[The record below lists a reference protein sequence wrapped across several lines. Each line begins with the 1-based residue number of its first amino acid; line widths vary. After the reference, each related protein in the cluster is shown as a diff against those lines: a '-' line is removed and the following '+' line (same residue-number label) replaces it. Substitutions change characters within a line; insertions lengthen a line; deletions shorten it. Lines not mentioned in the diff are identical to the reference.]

1 MEKMLLFMRFFSRTI
16 AAFLLLPLVPT
27 AYSEEPVDVAD
38 VHSERSTFDY
48 QQANV
53 SEPICR
59 NNLRAQLLAQQI
71 AFSDS
76 ENSPEQRRLAEE
88 SIDYARGVFEK
99 SQSYCEASFALTEF
113 LDRDLLEKAQVPKSG
128 QVQSFDP

>member
-1 MEKMLLFMRFFSRTI
+1 MLLFMRFFSRTI
-16 AAFLLLPLVPT
+16 AAFLLLLPAPT
-27 AYSEEPVDVAD
+27 AYSAVPHDVEGVD
-38 VHSERSTFDY
+38 STRNTFDR

-59 NNLRAQLLAQQI
+59 SNLRTKLLAQQI

-76 ENSPEQRRLAEE
+76 ENSPEERRLAEE
-88 SIDYARGVFEK
+88 SIDYARSVFEE

>member
-1 MEKMLLFMRFFSRTI
+1 MSLFIRFFSRAL
-16 AAFLLLPLVPT
+16 AAFLLLLLAPT
-27 AYSEEPVDVAD
+27 AYSAAPLDVENVKSA
-38 VHSERSTFDY
+38 RNTFDR

-59 NNLRAQLLAQQI
+59 NNLRTQLLAQQI

-76 ENSPEQRRLAEE
+76 ENSPEERRLAEE
-88 SIDYARGVFEK
+88 SIDYARGVFEE

-113 LDRDLLEKAQVPKSG
+113 LDRDLLDKAQVPKSG